1 VHPDETKEAEVARD
15 EIEGR
20 RKRGGEPGETTGE
33 EMTRERARDR
43 ESAPGRAGG
52 TGRVISPEE
61 EEVPRKSP
69 GTDGDRKQLDEG
81 GI

>member
-1 VHPDETKEAEVARD
+1 MVRD

-20 RKRGGEPGETTGE
+20 RRRGGEPGETTGE
-33 EMTRERARDR
+33 EMTRERARDG
-43 ESAPGRAGG
+43 ESKTGRAGG

-61 EEVPRKSP
+61 EDVPRKTP
-69 GTDGDRKQLDEG
+69 GTSGDKKQLDEG

>member
-1 VHPDETKEAEVARD
+1 MTRD

-20 RKRGGEPGETTGE
+20 RKRGGDPGETTGE
-33 EMTRERARDR
+33 EMTRERARDG
-43 ESAPGRAGG
+43 ESKTGRAGG

-61 EEVPRKSP
+61 EEVPRKTP
-69 GTDGDRKQLDEG
+69 GTSGDKKQLDEG

>member
-1 VHPDETKEAEVARD
+1 MTRD

-20 RKRGGEPGETTGE
+20 RRWGGEPGETTGE
-33 EMTRERARDR
+33 EMTRERAEDR
-43 ESAPGRAGG
+43 ESKDGRAGG

-61 EEVPRKSP
+61 EQVPRKSP
-69 GTDGDRKQLDEG
+69 GTSEDRKQLDEG